1 MRYTGKIAIP
11 DLTKG
16 MELIPQA
23 YIARNKQYAAARK
36 QQADALKAANE
47 ARAKALSQLGGI
59 EQDYH
64 PFFKPMVME
73 EWDRFITERVP
84 EILAMDPSIAPGVMK
99 VEYENKKNSSAKYL
113 VDQDMIAASHD
124 YANFIDPQSEAYN
137 TMQSSLPAD
146 RRLNAS
152 MQEFQ
157 EKWNYQTKGLMQNAH
172 VVRGNNGTFSIMGM
186 DVDPKTGE
194 PIDGTEID
202 GRMARHFNDKSW
214 FTPSTMRVA
223 PRDMEDLA
231 ENLVSARMARNLPF
245 NWDDISR
252 DYTRHWRDPMDF
264 STVNRESEQY
274 EWRLMAAEQIM
285 ERLRDPNYK
294 HYDSTAAA
302 MPDEVLVEM
311 FDLDKETM
319 EQQPTLAQ
327 NIMGSL
333 QEVWDTDYKEL
344 IEYKYKSRSGGSTPD
359 DLRSGARIA
368 NLKIANIDTL
378 AGDVDLNIAKL
389 AYPSI
394 ITSDVTAESLRD
406 KDVHDAKEFPVRY
419 QALRGIRGATMND
432 INANMRNSAYYQ
444 AMKLLE
450 STDLLERDV
459 NTGLFRATGDLPDG
473 VAELLT
479 KANSQTDTQ
488 NIQGVYFTPNPNI
501 YAVEGED
508 GALVWVD
515 ASNLTKATVDLDG
528 QINLV
533 LGQVFD
539 SQQALQALR
548 NQVLQYYPFGA
559 TGSSR

>member
-1 MRYTGKIAIP
+1 
-11 DLTKG
+11 
-16 MELIPQA
+16 
-23 YIARNKQYAAARK
+23 
-36 QQADALKAANE
+36 
-47 ARAKALSQLGGI
+47 
-59 EQDYH
+59 
-64 PFFKPMVME
+64 
-73 EWDRFITERVP
+73 
-84 EILAMDPSIAPGVMK
+84 
-99 VEYENKKNSSAKYL
+99 
-113 VDQDMIAASHD
+113 
-124 YANFIDPQSEAYN
+124 
-137 TMQSSLPAD
+137 
-146 RRLNAS
+146 
-152 MQEFQ
+152 
-157 EKWNYQTKGLMQNAH
+157 
-172 VVRGNNGTFSIMGM
+172 
-186 DVDPKTGE
+186 
-194 PIDGTEID
+194 
-202 GRMARHFNDKSW
+202 
-214 FTPSTMRVA
+214 
-223 PRDMEDLA
+223 
-231 ENLVSARMARNLPF
+231 
-245 NWDDISR
+245 
-252 DYTRHWRDPMDF
+252 MDF

-294 HYDSTAAA
+294 YFDSTAAA
-302 MPDEVLVEM
+302 MPDEVLIEM

-359 DLRSGARIA
+359 DLRPGARIA
-368 NLKIANIDTL
+368 TLKIANIDTL

-394 ITSDVTAESLRD
+394 ITSDVTAQSLRD
-406 KDVHDAKEFPVRY
+406 TDDHDATEFPVRY
-419 QALRGIRGATMND
+419 QALRGIRGSTMND

-488 NIQGVYFTPNPNI
+488 NIQGVYFTPNANI

-515 ASNLTKATVDLDG
+515 ASNLTKATVDLDR

-533 LGQVFD
+533 LGQVFETR
-539 SQQALQALR
+539 QALQALR
-548 NQVLQYYPFGA
+548 NQVLQNNPFRA
-559 TGSSR
+559 TGTSR